1 LIDSNLSHSSLQI
14 LLAWQQKPNVVKS
27 KAIPEEV
34 GALSKERFDVGDF
47 VLLEQYLVKAPD
59 CLPTGFRKE
68 PHTNMFHG
76 GTIFRDASSKYI
88 HVQNQLSLGAGE
100 GGEGPWVVS

>member
-1 LIDSNLSHSSLQI
+1 MIDSNLSHSSLQI

-47 VLLEQYLVKAPD
+47 VLLEQYSVKAPD
-59 CLPTGFRKE
+59 CLPLVSGKNLTQTCFVVERFSEMLLPNTSMSKINCRWVLEKGVRD
-68 PHTNMFHG
+68 HG
-76 GTIFRDASSKYI
+76 
-88 HVQNQLSLGAGE
+88 
-100 GGEGPWVVS
+100 